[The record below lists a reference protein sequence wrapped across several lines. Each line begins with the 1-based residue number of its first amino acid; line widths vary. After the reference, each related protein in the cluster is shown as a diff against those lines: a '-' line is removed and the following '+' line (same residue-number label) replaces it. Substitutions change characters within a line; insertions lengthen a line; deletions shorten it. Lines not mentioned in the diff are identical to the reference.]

1 MLWTGG
7 LTLLI
12 VSAILRATR
21 LILKAIDTLAN
32 QKPWF
37 CPALPNCSA
46 SSLSRRPR
54 SGRLRMETTENTV
67 ITADSGYGHAKKGL
81 NQPGANL

>member
-32 QKPWF
+32 QKP
-37 CPALPNCSA
+37 
-46 SSLSRRPR
+46 
-54 SGRLRMETTENTV
+54 
-67 ITADSGYGHAKKGL
+67 
-81 NQPGANL
+81 